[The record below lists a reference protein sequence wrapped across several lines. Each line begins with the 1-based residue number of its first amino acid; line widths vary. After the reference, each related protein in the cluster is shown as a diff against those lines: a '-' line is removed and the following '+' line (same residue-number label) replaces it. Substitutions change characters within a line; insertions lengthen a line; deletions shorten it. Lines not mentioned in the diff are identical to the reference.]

1 MSLEIQGS
9 APITK
14 VQQKLIRR
22 VGRGSLSRVGDINV
36 LKVAGSS
43 YDMGYQHGVLLADEI
58 RRGPI
63 PYFRQMVEKLIGKGT
78 LGPLSGLVWPTLQRT
93 VGRRVARELPDFA
106 TETLHGLA
114 DGAGLD
120 RQAFIDGCT
129 MPDSIMWVAARLM
142 QLRDGGPA
150 TAHRIALELGCTSA
164 VAWGDATKDGS
175 LLHARN
181 FDYHGVGN
189 WPATKTVIFHE
200 PDEGQRYVSVAAA
213 GVALGGITAM
223 NESGLSLTVH
233 QHMFTDK
240 TRLGGVPIGLVGDI
254 VMREAKNLDDAREIL
269 DARTP
274 IGCWTY
280 IVTDGNTKEVLCYE
294 ENPDRNAPLRT
305 TADDDTFGYANIYL
319 DPELGRTEM
328 NLYGSYWRHN
338 KGRHARVN
346 ELLEDDRSEG
356 PLDPQGMA
364 EILGDTGSGHCR
376 VRDSIAMVM
385 TVGSVVFRPED
396 GTVWVGTGEA
406 PTSHGTFLPF
416 SLAQEGHAPER
427 GELLVEAEDSEAFEC
442 FRRTYV
448 AYVDHDDVP
457 AAREHMEEACRLEPE
472 QGLYHGLRGLLALN
486 DGDGLAAERAF
497 DRALEIGH
505 VDPERLANFHL
516 WRARARDIA
525 GRRTEALADY
535 RWCLGHYGDAPVHR
549 AAKKGLKRAFTVKQA
564 RKVHVDISFADVV
577 MP

>member
-1 MSLEIQGS
+1 MSLAIHEGAPS
-9 APITK
+9 AQ
-14 VQQKLIRR
+14 VQQRLVRR
-22 VGRGSLSRVGDINV
+22 MGRGWLAEVGDIRV

-43 YDMGYQHGVLLADEI
+43 YDMGYQHGVLLAEEI

-63 PYFRQMVEKLIGKGT
+63 PYFRKMVEKLIGKGT
-78 LGPLSGLVWPTLQRT
+78 LGPASGLVWPALQQT
-93 VGRRVARELPDFA
+93 VGRRVARELPRFA
-106 TETLHGLA
+106 IETLNGVA

-120 RQAFIDGCT
+120 RQTFIDGCT
-129 MPDSIMWVAARLM
+129 MPDSVMWVAARLM
-142 QLRDGGPA
+142 QMRGGGPA
-150 TAHRIALELGCTSA
+150 TAHRISLELGCTSA
-164 VAWGDATKDGS
+164 VAWGGATKDGA

-189 WPATKTVIFHE
+189 WPSTKTVIFHE

-240 TRLGGVPIGLVGDI
+240 TRLGGVPIGLVGDV
-254 VMREAKNLDDAREIL
+254 VMREARDLDDAREIL
-269 DARTP
+269 DAHTP

-280 IVTDGNTKEVLCYE
+280 VVTDGQSKEVLCYE
-294 ENPDRNAPLRT
+294 ENPDRNAPRRT
-305 TADDDTFGYANIYL
+305 EEADETFGYANIYL
-319 DPELGRTEM
+319 DPELGQTEM

-338 KGRHARVN
+338 QGRHRRVH
-346 ELLEDDRSEG
+346 ELLDEG
-356 PLDPQGMA
+356 AGALDPQGMA
-364 EILGDTGSGHCR
+364 EILGDTGQGDCR

-396 GTVWVGTGEA
+396 GTVWIGTGDA

-416 SLAQEGHAPER
+416 SLAREGHAPER
-427 GELLVEAEDSEAFEC
+427 GELLVEAEGADAFER

-448 AYVDHDDVP
+448 AYVDDDDIP
-457 AAREHMEEACRLEPE
+457 AARDHMREACELEPE
-472 QGLYHGLRGLLALN
+472 QALYHSLSGLLALN
-486 DGDGLAAERAF
+486 DGDGRAAERAF

-505 VDPERLANFHL
+505 VDPERVANFHL
-516 WRARARDIA
+516 WRGRSRDIA
-525 GRRTEALADY
+525 GERAAAIADY

-549 AAKKGLKRAFTVKQA
+549 AARKGLKKAFTVKQA
-564 RKVHVDISFADVV
+564 LRVHVDIAFCDVV
-577 MP
+577 LP